1 MTGVNHPRTS
11 WSKLK
16 NLSIPLPPLP
26 IQKEIADILSA
37 VDAKIEA
44 EENKAKA
51 LEKLFQSLLN
61 DLMTGK
67 IRVREE
73 VA

>member
-1 MTGVNHPRTS
+1 MEKDIPE
-11 WSKLK
+11 SKMLTVRYYLE
-16 NLSIPLPPLP
+16 N
-26 IQKEIADILSA
+26 KEFLEEMC
-37 VDAKIEA
+37 KIEV